1 MAAQVLLYRMPA
13 GIPGF
18 VTRNSESSVEPQ
30 LLNPTLPFPSFGV
43 PGKIVN
49 NLFVPIAAG
58 DTTANVYGFL
68 TKAYPANNSN
78 DPLGT
83 SVPPIS
89 GVAGAMRRG
98 YIAVQVNAGTA
109 SKGSQVYV
117 RVAAAAAGKPIGGIE
132 AVADS
137 TNTFALVGATF
148 MGAAD
153 ANGFSEIAYNI

>member
-1 MAAQVLLYRMPA
+1 MGQVLLYRMPA

-18 VTRNSESSVEPQ
+18 VSRISESSVEPQ
-30 LLNPTLPFPSFGV
+30 ILNSALPFPTYGV

-49 NLFVPIAAG
+49 NMFVPIAAG

-68 TKAYPANNSN
+68 TRPYPANSSN
-78 DPLGT
+78 EALGVATPPT
-83 SVPPIS
+83 S
-89 GVAGAMRRG
+89 GMAGAMRRG
-98 YIAVQVNAGTA
+98 YMSVQVNAGTA
-109 SKGSQVYV
+109 SKGSQVYI
-117 RVAAAAAGKPIGGIE
+117 RVAAAAAGKPIGGVE